1 MKKIMLPLLAIGAL
15 AVMALKPVTNDP
27 LPIGSAL
34 PKADIKMTDVNGKSL
49 TLQQAKK
56 SNGLLV
62 IFSCNSCPVVIKN
75 QARNNEI
82 CAFAE
87 KNNIGV
93 VIVNSNEGNR
103 EGSESPE
110 AMKEYAQEQSYQWTY
125 AVDKNSE
132 LADAFGASRTPECFL
147 FDKNSKLAYH
157 GAIDDNPGNASAV
170 SRQHLH
176 VAISE
181 MAAGKDISIKT
192 SRSVGCGIKRKG

>member
-34 PKADIKMTDVNGKSL
+34 PKSDIKMIDVHGKTI

-147 FDKNSKLAYH
+147 FDKNAKLAYH

-181 MAAGKDISIKT
+181 MAVGKDITIKT